1 MQAGMQIFDDF
12 DAWGDAVR
20 GADLRLACDG
30 IEVRSWRLATRLL
43 GRTVIQTAFEGGG
56 NLCFGGN
63 SHAGPLLFLPVT
75 HSEQHVANCETVG
88 PDGVFLIPPGA
99 DFRIRLQRRAHAWC
113 SVALPADFVL
123 PMGARAAA
131 LGQSRVV
138 RCGADAAGRLRQL
151 VTTLALEPALS
162 GPSTPA
168 HDAACDAI
176 LNAALACLSA
186 ATPTPQRHGRPQLDR
201 GAIIRSAMAALEDD
215 PAQRPSV
222 ASLAAACRV
231 TERTLARAFHD
242 TFGVSPLAYTT
253 LRLLHRVR
261 RGLRLAAAEGLTVSQ
276 VLTAHGVWDF
286 GRFAS
291 RYRRQFSE
299 SPSATLQRHRS

>member
-1 MQAGMQIFDDF
+1 MQIFDDF

-20 GADLRLACDG
+20 GADLRLACDAV
-30 IEVRSWRLATRLL
+30 EVRSWRLATRLL
-43 GRTVIQTAFEGGG
+43 GRTVVQTACEGGG

-63 SHAGPLLFLPVT
+63 AHAGPLLFLPVT
-75 HSEQHVANCETVG
+75 HPERHVVNCERLG
-88 PDGVFLIPPGA
+88 RDAVFLIPPGA
-99 DFRIRLQRRAHAWC
+99 DFSIRVQRRAHAWC
-113 SVALPADFVL
+113 SVALPADFPL
-123 PMGARAAA
+123 PPNA
-131 LGQSRVV
+131 LAGSTSRVV
-138 RCGADAAGRLRQL
+138 RCGADSAERLRRL
-151 VTTLALEPALS
+151 VTTFAVDPVLS
-162 GPSTPA
+162 GPATPA
-168 HDAACDAI
+168 HDAACEAI
-176 LNAALACLSA
+176 LTAASACLSSA
-186 ATPTPQRHGRPQLDR
+186 AAAPPPRHGRPQLDR
-201 GAIIRSAMAALEDD
+201 GAIIRTAMAALEDD

-222 ASLAAACRV
+222 ASLAAACHV

-291 RYRRQFSE
+291 RYRRHFGE
-299 SPSATLQRHRS
+299 SPSATLQLHRS

>member
-1 MQAGMQIFDDF
+1 MQFGMQVFDDF
-12 DAWGDAVR
+12 DAWGDAIR
-20 GADLRLACDG
+20 GAHLRLACDG
-30 IEVRSWRLATRLL
+30 VEVRSWRLATRLL
-43 GRTVIQTAFEGGG
+43 GRAVIQTAFEGGG

-63 SHAGPLLFLPVT
+63 SHAGPLIFLSVT
-75 HSEQHVANCETVG
+75 HPHEHVANCERLSR
-88 PDGVFLIPPGA
+88 DAVFLIPPGA
-99 DFRIRLQRRAHAWC
+99 DFSIRVQRRAHAWC
-113 SVALPADFVL
+113 SVALPADFPL
-123 PMGARAAA
+123 PMDARARS
-131 LGQSRVV
+131 LGHSRVV

-151 VTTLALEPALS
+151 VTTLAVDPALS
-162 GPSTPA
+162 GPATPA

-176 LNAALACLSA
+176 LRAATACLSA
-186 ATPTPQRHGRPQLDR
+186 AAPTPQRNGRPQLDR
-201 GAIIRSAMAALEDD
+201 GAIIRAAMATLEHD
-215 PAQRPSV
+215 PATRPSV

-261 RGLRLAAAEGLTVSQ
+261 RGLRVAATDSNTVSQ

-286 GRFAS
+286 GRFAA
-291 RYRRQFSE
+291 RYRRQFGE

>member
-1 MQAGMQIFDDF
+1 MQIFDDF

-30 IEVRSWRLATRLL
+30 VEVRSWRLATRLL

-63 SHAGPLLFLPVT
+63 SHAGPLLFLPAT
-75 HSEQHVANCETVG
+75 RPDEHVVNCEPLG
-88 PDGVFLIPPGA
+88 RDGVLFIPPGA
-99 DFRIRLQRRAHAWC
+99 DFRIRVQRRAHAWC
-113 SVALPADFVL
+113 SVALPADFL
-123 PMGARAAA
+123 PPMDAGA
-131 LGQSRVV
+131 GPPGHSRVV
-138 RCGADAAGRLRQL
+138 RCGAEAAERLRLL
-151 VTTLALEPALS
+151 VTTLAVDPSLS
-162 GPSTPA
+162 GPATPA

-176 LNAALACLSA
+176 LKAASACLPA
-186 ATPTPQRHGRPQLDR
+186 AVPTPQRNGRPQLDR
-201 GAIIRSAMAALEDD
+201 GAIIRTAMATLEDD
-215 PAQRPSV
+215 PATRPSV
-222 ASLAAACRV
+222 ASLAAACHV

-253 LRLLHRVR
+253 LRLLHSVR
-261 RGLRLAAAEGLTVSQ
+261 RGLRVAASEGATVSQ

-286 GRFAS
+286 GRFAA
-291 RYRRQFSE
+291 RYRRQFGE